1 MKRPNGEKNGI
12 KKNYNEKSLQNS
24 VFGEESGIIF
34 YSRMNADSKEMVLL
48 MADERGRVM
57 RKG

>member
-1 MKRPNGEKNGI
+1 MAKKMVS

-24 VFGEESGIIF
+24 VFGEESSIIF